1 MKKLKLQNILFPSAE
16 ICMLDELYFRS
27 ESDSYVWANE
37 ELQIKKGR
45 EVSFDT
51 YFNSFSIGK
60 WTKYTNIKR
69 VKLTL
74 FFTGRL
80 RITLMR
86 KERIG
91 KLVRDHYIKEKIV
104 ETRREEVVLE
114 FEDSYTN
121 GVYTFT
127 LEALE
132 DTDFYGGYYWADLE
146 EDKIQDIRIALNICT
161 YRREEF
167 VRKNMKLFQKRV
179 FSSYEDE
186 EFRKNLGIYIIDNAK
201 TLGNEFDSDNIHVIP
216 NKNAG
221 GAGGFTRGLIEIKN
235 FGKFTHALLMGDDI
249 VVDPESVYRTWA
261 LLSIVKEE
269 YRNVFIA
276 GAMLRLD
283 QQHLQVESGALWNSG
298 ALFSR
303 KCGLNLREI
312 EACLYNE
319 IEETVDY
326 SAWWYTCLPLS
337 VVNDEN
343 LPLPIFIR
351 GDDVEYGLRNARKI
365 LTMNGICVWHEPFEN
380 KYSSSMFY
388 YILRNR
394 LIDNAIHKRE
404 IPKKQFHRLL
414 RQQVMGEVYL
424 YRYKNAQLLLSGV
437 RDYLAGIDWLK
448 EQDGECLNR
457 SVMERGYKM
466 QYAEEA
472 GAYFD
477 YGEYERGLQE
487 EHRIS
492 FLHKVIKR
500 LTMNGILL
508 TPQREQVIL
517 PVIGTRERSL
527 YRVRRVV
534 NYDVLTQK
542 CFITCRDKTEAREC
556 RKLLGEVQRLVEE
569 RYETVNKEYQSR
581 GRELM
586 NKQFW
591 DQYLGLDNR

>member
-1 MKKLKLQNILFPSAE
+1 
-16 ICMLDELYFRS
+16 MLDELYFRS

-80 RITLMR
+80 MITLMR

-186 EFRKNLGIYIIDNAK
+186 EFRKNLGIYIIDNAN

-221 GAGGFTRGLIEIKN
+221 GAGGFTRGLIEI
-235 FGKFTHALLMGDDI
+235 
-249 VVDPESVYRTWA
+249 
-261 LLSIVKEE
+261 
-269 YRNVFIA
+269 
-276 GAMLRLD
+276 
-283 QQHLQVESGALWNSG
+283 
-298 ALFSR
+298 
-303 KCGLNLREI
+303 
-312 EACLYNE
+312 
-319 IEETVDY
+319 
-326 SAWWYTCLPLS
+326 
-337 VVNDEN
+337 
-343 LPLPIFIR
+343 
-351 GDDVEYGLRNARKI
+351 
-365 LTMNGICVWHEPFEN
+365 
-380 KYSSSMFY
+380 
-388 YILRNR
+388 
-394 LIDNAIHKRE
+394 
-404 IPKKQFHRLL
+404 
-414 RQQVMGEVYL
+414 
-424 YRYKNAQLLLSGV
+424 
-437 RDYLAGIDWLK
+437 
-448 EQDGECLNR
+448 
-457 SVMERGYKM
+457 
-466 QYAEEA
+466 
-472 GAYFD
+472 
-477 YGEYERGLQE
+477 
-487 EHRIS
+487 
-492 FLHKVIKR
+492 
-500 LTMNGILL
+500 
-508 TPQREQVIL
+508 
-517 PVIGTRERSL
+517 
-527 YRVRRVV
+527 
-534 NYDVLTQK
+534 
-542 CFITCRDKTEAREC
+542 
-556 RKLLGEVQRLVEE
+556 
-569 RYETVNKEYQSR
+569 
-581 GRELM
+581 
-586 NKQFW
+586 
-591 DQYLGLDNR
+591 